1 MIKMLH
7 IQVLIKLM

>member
-7 IQVLIKLM
+7 AKGIAL

>member
-7 IQVLIKLM
+7 CDNIIARI